1 MPSAIQLYDKLL
13 AAPDDKTRARLIA
26 EAFER
31 LEERYPP
38 IADLATQASV
48 KETELRLLKEIET
61 VRKEMREMEGK
72 LRLEIEGVRKEIREV
87 ESGLRLEIEGVR
99 KEMREMEGKLR
110 LEIEG
115 VRKEIETVHKEIA
128 VLKTDLIKWIIG
140 LLIAQ
145 TGILIAVFGGIARLM
160 VSR

>member
-1 MPSAIQLYDKLL
+1 MPSAVQLYDKLL
-13 AAPDDKTRARLIA
+13 VASDDKTRARLIA

-31 LEERYPP
+31 LEERYLP

-48 KETELRLLKEIET
+48 KETELRLLKEIEI

-72 LRLEIEGVRKEIREV
+72 LRLEIEGVRKE
-87 ESGLRLEIEGVR
+87 
-99 KEMREMEGKLR
+99 MREIEGKLR

-115 VRKEIETVHKEIA
+115 VRKEIETVRKEIA

-145 TGILIAVFGGIARLM
+145 TGILVAVFGGIARLM

>member
-72 LRLEIEGVRKEIREV
+72 LRLEIEGVRKEI
-87 ESGLRLEIEGVR
+87 
-99 KEMREMEGKLR
+99 
-110 LEIEG
+110 
-115 VRKEIETVHKEIA
+115 ETVRKEIA

>member
-48 KETELRLLKEIET
+48 KETELRLIKEIET

-72 LRLEIEGVRKEIREV
+72 LRLEIEGVRKEF
-87 ESGLRLEIEGVR
+87 
-99 KEMREMEGKLR
+99 
-110 LEIEG
+110 
-115 VRKEIETVHKEIA
+115 ETVRKEIA

-160 VSR
+160 VSQ

>member
-1 MPSAIQLYDKLL
+1 LSLTMPSAIQLYDKLL

-61 VRKEMREMEGK
+61 VRKKCERW
-72 LRLEIEGVRKEIREV
+72 KE
-87 ESGLRLEIEGVR
+87 S
-99 KEMREMEGKLR
+99 
-110 LEIEG
+110 
-115 VRKEIETVHKEIA
+115 
-128 VLKTDLIKWIIG
+128 
-140 LLIAQ
+140 
-145 TGILIAVFGGIARLM
+145 
-160 VSR
+160 

>member
-38 IADLATQASV
+38 IADLAIQASV

-72 LRLEIEGVRKEIREV
+72 LRLEIEGVRKE
-87 ESGLRLEIEGVR
+87 
-99 KEMREMEGKLR
+99 MREMEGKLR

-115 VRKEIETVHKEIA
+115 VRKEIETVRKEIA

-145 TGILIAVFGGIARLM
+145 TGILVAVFGGIARLM

>member
-87 ESGLRLEIEGVR
+87 ESGLRLEIEGMR

-110 LEIEG
+110 
-115 VRKEIETVHKEIA
+115 IETVRKEIA

>member
-48 KETELRLLKEIET
+48 KETELRLIKEIET

-72 LRLEIEGVRKEIREV
+72 LRLEIEGVRKEI
-87 ESGLRLEIEGVR
+87 
-99 KEMREMEGKLR
+99 
-110 LEIEG
+110 
-115 VRKEIETVHKEIA
+115 ETVRKEIA

-160 VSR
+160 VSQ

>member
-1 MPSAIQLYDKLL
+1 MPSAVQLYDKLL
-13 AAPDDKTRARLIA
+13 VASDDKTRARLIA

-48 KETELRLLKEIET
+48 KETELRLLKEIEI

-72 LRLEIEGVRKEIREV
+72 LRLEIEGVRKE
-87 ESGLRLEIEGVR
+87 
-99 KEMREMEGKLR
+99 MREIEGKLR

-115 VRKEIETVHKEIA
+115 VRKEIETVRKEIA

-145 TGILIAVFGGIARLM
+145 TGILVAVFGGIARLM

>member
-72 LRLEIEGVRKEIREV
+72 PRLEIEGVRK
-87 ESGLRLEIEGVR
+87 G
-99 KEMREMEGKLR
+99 
-110 LEIEG
+110 
-115 VRKEIETVHKEIA
+115 IETVRKEIA

-160 VSR
+160 VSQ

>member
-72 LRLEIEGVRKEIREV
+72 LRLEIEGVRKEN
-87 ESGLRLEIEGVR
+87 
-99 KEMREMEGKLR
+99 
-110 LEIEG
+110 
-115 VRKEIETVHKEIA
+115 ETVRKEIA

>member
-72 LRLEIEGVRKEIREV
+72 LRLEIETVHKEMREM
-87 ESGLRLEIEGVR
+87 EGKPRLEIEGVR
-99 KEMREMEGKLR
+99 KES
-110 LEIEG
+110 
-115 VRKEIETVHKEIA
+115 ETVRKEIA

>member
-1 MPSAIQLYDKLL
+1 VS
-13 AAPDDKTRARLIA
+13 
-26 EAFER
+26 
-31 LEERYPP
+31 
-38 IADLATQASV
+38 
-48 KETELRLLKEIET
+48 KETELRLLKEIEI

-72 LRLEIEGVRKEIREV
+72 LRLEIEGVRKE
-87 ESGLRLEIEGVR
+87 
-99 KEMREMEGKLR
+99 MREIEGKLR

-115 VRKEIETVHKEIA
+115 VRKEIETVRKEIA

-145 TGILIAVFGGIARLM
+145 TGILVAVFGGIARLM

>member
-72 LRLEIEGVRKEIREV
+72 PRLKIEG
-87 ESGLRLEIEGVR
+87 G
-99 KEMREMEGKLR
+99 
-110 LEIEG
+110 
-115 VRKEIETVHKEIA
+115 RKEIETVRKEIA

>member
-48 KETELRLLKEIET
+48 KETELRLIKEIET

-72 LRLEIEGVRKEIREV
+72 LRLEIEGVR
-87 ESGLRLEIEGVR
+87 
-99 KEMREMEGKLR
+99 
-110 LEIEG
+110 
-115 VRKEIETVHKEIA
+115 KEIA

-145 TGILIAVFGGIARLM
+145 TGILIAVFGGIARLI

>member
-1 MPSAIQLYDKLL
+1 MPFTVQLYDKLL

-48 KETELRLLKEIET
+48 KETELRLIKEIET

-87 ESGLRLEIEGVR
+87 EGGLRLEIEGVR
-99 KEMREMEGKLR
+99 KEMREMGGKLR

-115 VRKEIETVHKEIA
+115 VRKEIA

-145 TGILIAVFGGIARLM
+145 TGILIAV
-160 VSR
+160 

>member
-72 LRLEIEGVRKEIREV
+72 LRLEIER
-87 ESGLRLEIEGVR
+87 
-99 KEMREMEGKLR
+99 
-110 LEIEG
+110 
-115 VRKEIETVHKEIA
+115 VRKEIETVRKEIA

>member
-72 LRLEIEGVRKEIREV
+72 LRLEIETVH
-87 ESGLRLEIEGVR
+87 
-99 KEMREMEGKLR
+99 KEMREMEGKPR
-110 LEIEG
+110 LKIEG
-115 VRKEIETVHKEIA
+115 VRKEIETVRKEIA
-128 VLKTDLIKWIIG
+128 ILKTDIIKWIIG

>member
-38 IADLATQASV
+38 IADLATQASI

-72 LRLEIEGVRKEIREV
+72 PRLEIEGVRKEF
-87 ESGLRLEIEGVR
+87 
-99 KEMREMEGKLR
+99 
-110 LEIEG
+110 
-115 VRKEIETVHKEIA
+115 ETVRKEIA

-160 VSR
+160 VSQ

>member
-38 IADLATQASV
+38 IADLATQASI

-72 LRLEIEGVRKEIREV
+72 LRLEIEGVRKEI
-87 ESGLRLEIEGVR
+87 
-99 KEMREMEGKLR
+99 
-110 LEIEG
+110 
-115 VRKEIETVHKEIA
+115 ETVRKEIA

-160 VSR
+160 VSQ

>member
-48 KETELRLLKEIET
+48 KETELRLIKEIET

-72 LRLEIEGVRKEIREV
+72 LRLEIEGVRKE
-87 ESGLRLEIEGVR
+87 
-99 KEMREMEGKLR
+99 MREMGGKLR

-115 VRKEIETVHKEIA
+115 VRKEIETVRKEIA

-145 TGILIAVFGGIARLM
+145 TGILIAVFGGIARLV